1 MVEIS
6 WFVSLMMFVSV
17 ASALT
22 GFIIFLLVL
31 FLGKV

>member
-17 ASALT
+17 ASADR
-22 GFIIFLLVL
+22 FIIFLVVL